1 MALKM
6 EEPGAQAKGR
16 VPGNQDK
23 PPGKY
28 LYCVVEDACVNFAFT
43 GMNDGRITAVRH
55 EGLSAVVQD
64 GVQGLY
70 GKDGGVLR
78 NLAIAHHKV
87 VDAAA
92 KMCGASLPFSFGNV
106 VTGAGRDT
114 PEERI
119 SAWLGRNYGV
129 LKGKLEK
136 VRGKAEYGVQVLW
149 DTEVMA
155 AKLIEKSPELKRLDQ
170 AARASSPGTAFMYR
184 EKLRMALRQ
193 ETEAMADER
202 FRTFYG
208 RIKKT
213 VDEIKVD
220 GIKKADGVERML
232 LNFSCLARDHEA
244 EELGKILD
252 DIEREGFAVVFT
264 GPWPPYSFV

>member
-1 MALKM
+1 MALRM
-6 EEPGAQAKGR
+6 EDAQAKGR
-16 VPGNQDK
+16 VSGNQGGST
-23 PPGKY
+23 GKY
-28 LYCVVEDACVNFAFT
+28 IYCVVEDVRADFAFT
-43 GMNDGRITAVRH
+43 GMDDERLTTVSRD
-55 EGLSAVVQD
+55 GLSAVVQD
-64 GVQGLY
+64 GARRLY
-70 GKDGGVLR
+70 GKDNGVLR

-106 VTGAGRDT
+106 VTGNERDT

-119 SAWLGRNYGV
+119 SAWLGRNYGA

-155 AKLIEKSPELKRLDQ
+155 AKLIDESPELKRLSC
-170 AARASSPGTAFMYR
+170 AARGSSPGTAFMYG
-184 EKLRMALRQ
+184 EKLRMALRL

-213 VDEIKVD
+213 VAEIKVD
-220 GIKKADGVERML
+220 GIKNGDGVERML
-232 LNFSCLARDHEA
+232 LNLSCLARGDEA
-244 EELGKILD
+244 EELGALLD
-252 DIEREGFAVVFT
+252 DVEREGFTVVFT